1 MEKHNSEEKPQNI
14 FFFVHNFRKEQESFH
29 NIKRSSP
36 EKALSIAQK
45 AQGDKVIDMIN
56 NL

>member
-1 MEKHNSEEKPQNI
+1 MEKHNSEEKPQDI
-14 FFFVHNFRKEQESFH
+14 FFFVQNIRKEQESFH